1 MSEKFFKTWLYKEI
15 SENHA
20 RFTKKINFLF
30 LFLVLGFL
38 LPSSILLFFYPTSHL
53 ITKPKSSEIL
63 SNSNEPIK
71 PIPLSLDL
79 DYQKVELGEKL
90 FFDKQLSKNN
100 TVSCGSCHELD
111 QGGTDRSQYSTH
123 YNGALSAVNSP
134 TIFNV
139 GFNFK
144 QFWNG
149 RAETLEEQAGMI
161 LNNSKSMG
169 ISWEEVVSR
178 LSKDPEYTS
187 KFKLI
192 YKSDIKPEFI
202 QNAIAEYE
210 RSLFTPNSRFDQYL
224 RGDTNAINQ
233 EELEGYLLFKK
244 YGCTSCHQGVN
255 IGGNMFETFGISGDY
270 FSMRGNLTDAD
281 NGRFNVTK
289 NEADRYVFKVPSLRN
304 VSLTAPYLHDGTA
317 ETLEDAVRIMSLYQL
332 GKTLSPEETDKISK
346 FLHTL
351 TGELKGKKLE

>member
-1 MSEKFFKTWLYKEI
+1 MSEIFLKTWLYREI
-15 SENHA
+15 SLNLA
-20 RFTKKINFLF
+20 NFIKKINI
-30 LFLVLGFL
+30 LFLVIGIL
-38 LPSSILLFFYPTSHL
+38 LPSSILFFFWPTSHL
-53 ITKPKSSEIL
+53 TTKSKSSDIL

-90 FFDKQLSKNN
+90 FFDKRLSKNN
-100 TVSCGSCHELD
+100 TVSCGSCHDLNM
-111 QGGTDRSQYSTH
+111 GGTDKSKYSKM
-123 YNGALSAVNSP
+123 YNESLTPINSP

-149 RAETLEEQAGMI
+149 RSDTLEDQAEKTI
-161 LNNSKSMG
+161 NKSLSMG
-169 ISWEEVVSR
+169 SNWEEVISK
-178 LSKDPEYTS
+178 LSKDPEYIS

-202 QNAIAEYE
+202 LSAITEYE

-255 IGGNMFETFGISGDY
+255 VGGNMFETFGVSGDY
-270 FSMRGNLTDAD
+270 FSMRGNITDAD
-281 NGRFNVTK
+281 YGRYNVTK
-289 NEADRYVFKVPSLRN
+289 NEADRFVFRVPSLRN
-304 VSLTAPYLHDGTA
+304 VSLTSPYLHDGTA

-332 GKTLSPEETDKISK
+332 GKTLSPEETEKIIK

>member
-1 MSEKFFKTWLYKEI
+1 MRGLFLKTWLYEEI
-15 SENHA
+15 AENQVN
-20 RFTKKINFLF
+20 FNKKINI
-30 LFLVLGFL
+30 LFLVIGIL
-38 LPSSILLFFYPTSHL
+38 LPSSLLFYFWPSSPPT
-53 ITKPKSSEIL
+53 IKSKTTDIS
-63 SNSNEPIK
+63 SNNNEPIK

-90 FFDKQLSKNN
+90 FFEKRLSKNN
-100 TVSCGSCHELD
+100 TISCGSCHDLNL
-111 QGGTDRSQYSTH
+111 GGTDRSKYSTTFSDS
-123 YNGALSAVNSP
+123 LTPINSP

-149 RAETLEEQAGMI
+149 RSDTLEDQAEKTI
-161 LNNSKSMG
+161 NKSKSMG
-169 ISWEEVVSR
+169 SDWDEVISK
-178 LSKDPEYTS
+178 LSKDPEYIS

-192 YKSDIKPEFI
+192 YKSEIKPEFI
-202 QNAIAEYE
+202 LDAIAEYE

-233 EELEGYLLFKK
+233 EELDGYLLFKK
-244 YGCTSCHQGVN
+244 YGCISCHQGVN
-255 IGGNMFETFGISGDY
+255 VGGNMFETFGVSGDY
-270 FSMRGNLTDAD
+270 FTMRGNITEAD
-281 NGRFNVTK
+281 YGRYNVTK
-289 NEADRYVFKVPSLRN
+289 NEADKFVFRVPSLRN
-304 VSLTAPYLHDGTA
+304 ISLTSPYLHDGTA

-332 GKTLSPEETDKISK
+332 GKTLSPEETDKIIK

>member
-1 MSEKFFKTWLYKEI
+1 MNWTNLKSWLYKEI
-15 SENHA
+15 AENQVN
-20 RFTKKINFLF
+20 FTKKISLLF
-30 LFLVLGFL
+30 LSLGILF
-38 LPSSILLFFYPTSHL
+38 PSILLSYFW
-53 ITKPKSSEIL
+53 PKQRLPNKISSEQITV
-63 SNSNEPIK
+63 NNTEPIK

-90 FFDKQLSKNN
+90 FFDKQLSKNY

-111 QGGTDRSQYSTH
+111 KGGTDRSKYSTH
-123 YNGALSAVNSP
+123 YNGTLSAVNSP

-149 RAETLEEQAGMI
+149 RVETLEEQAGMI

-169 ISWEEVVSR
+169 ISWEDVISR

-192 YKSDIKPEFI
+192 YKSEIKPEHI

-255 IGGNMFETFGISGDY
+255 VGGNMFETFGISGDY
-270 FSMRGNLTDAD
+270 FSMRGNITEAD
-281 NGRFNVTK
+281 YGRFNVTK
-289 NEADRYVFKVPSLRN
+289 NEVDRYVFRVPSLRN

-317 ETLEDAVRIMSLYQL
+317 ETLEDAIRIMSLYQL
-332 GKTLSPEETDKISK
+332 GKTLSPEETDKITK